1 MVKQLDREESS
12 HISENQPSRQDRN
25 RSINGVLTGR
35 DSNESALLHVE
46 RRYVRF
52 ALAAYPVTIMA
63 LIYPGLLRDFSHRKN
78 LPRDFKHLIDTHMS
92 NISERSKSRPP
103 SRPPFSFSSPLT
115 KRAVVLTAVA
125 VAAAEA
131 TPLPTSVGVDGAKEV
146 TPERKRVMVAMA
158 RFIVDWVGARLWLG
172 GMSLDVT
179 YILLVPT
186 TSLSTLP
193 TSR

>member
-12 HISENQPSRQDRN
+12 HISKNQSW
-25 RSINGVLTGR
+25 SINGVLTGR

-52 ALAAYPVTIMA
+52 VLAAYPVTIMA

-78 LPRDFKHLIDTHMS
+78 LPRDFKHRIDTHMS

-115 KRAVVLTAVA
+115 KRAVVLTA

-172 GMSLDVT
+172 GMSLKMLP
-179 YILLVPT
+179 YILGCD
-186 TSLSTLP
+186 
-193 TSR
+193 